1 MLIRVASRTY
11 LVVTNV
17 ACHLLW
23 LSLNDCN
30 ILIRFVPK
38 KEKEKYCN
46 ILMWVNDE

>member
-1 MLIRVASRTY
+1 MFIRVASTTY
-11 LVVTNV
+11 LVVTSV

-30 ILIRFVPK
+30 ILTHFVPK
-38 KEKEKYCN
+38 KEKENYCN